1 MIILHVWVGGK
12 EWNVTIPPPPTI
24 DHRILVFC
32 TPSVPVTLNWTKMT
46 KLKRLVCCC
55 VYQSF
60 HWHVSSTLDTSI
72 ILQCLVRAIAL
83 KDKEGTALIR
93 LAKWVAIRMILIHL
107 TCAWLVFLMHRL
119 HAKLGEEDEAANLY
133 NRFIAKAES
142 SEVRLL
148 HAWDKSDV
156 SAILNL

>member
-1 MIILHVWVGGK
+1 
-12 EWNVTIPPPPTI
+12 
-24 DHRILVFC
+24 
-32 TPSVPVTLNWTKMT
+32 
-46 KLKRLVCCC
+46 
-55 VYQSF
+55 
-60 HWHVSSTLDTSI
+60 
-72 ILQCLVRAIAL
+72 
-83 KDKEGTALIR
+83 
-93 LAKWVAIRMILIHL
+93 
-107 TCAWLVFLMHRL
+107 MHRL